1 MTIQNGHAINVGG
14 GSVLNVGSDLFQI
27 SGGGKLI
34 VANGTAL
41 FASGGSVVNVT
52 GGLVNFTAGAGNQ
65 LNITNALCSACVSL
79 GGINVQ
85 FQNGAQAEN
94 VSVTNAVKGNGA
106 VNLSGGSTAV
116 VVVDGAATKVT
127 IRGQ

>member
-1 MTIQNGHAINVGG
+1 MGG

-34 VANGTAL
+34 IANGAAL

-52 GGLVNFTAGAGNQ
+52 GGLVNFAGGAGNQ
-65 LNITNALCSACVSL
+65 LNITNALCSACVNL

-85 FQNGAQAEN
+85 FQNGAQAGN
-94 VSVTNAVKGNGA
+94 VSVTNAVKNAGNGA
-106 VNLSGGSTAV
+106 VNLTGGGSTAV